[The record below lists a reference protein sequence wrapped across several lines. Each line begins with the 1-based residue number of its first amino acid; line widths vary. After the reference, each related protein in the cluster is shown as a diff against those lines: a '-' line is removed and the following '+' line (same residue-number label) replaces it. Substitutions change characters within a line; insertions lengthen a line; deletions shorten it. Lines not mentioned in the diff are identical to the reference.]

1 MPRISVFMPVYNGS
15 VYLERSIG
23 SVMRQTFAD
32 WELIALDDGST
43 DNSRDVLDALARKD
57 SRIRVFSKENDSN
70 GNTARN
76 MEIMNQWAEG
86 EYFFYM
92 SQDDRIAPDLL
103 DRAFHEAVDR
113 QLDIVVPNML
123 LEDAD
128 DTLRAVRGSY
138 PPGGD
143 YSLVLTGREAFYES
157 IDFSINGFALIRR
170 SLMNDKRLDTS
181 CYDSDEYNTR
191 VQFLAA
197 DRVGF
202 CNSTFYY
209 YQGNAD
215 AITKRFSVCWFQ
227 RLDTAVMLDRLF
239 TANIQDYCSYPK
251 LKSWLMGIY
260 ISLCVTYMRQYDV
273 MSSADKKSV
282 RARFRKFESEVGFAD
297 YRLAVIRR
305 LSRLEGCFALWY
317 FISGTCRNMR
327 WLYSVYKYLKF
338 RR

>member
-1 MPRISVFMPVYNGS
+1 MPVYNGS
-15 VYLERSIG
+15 GYLERSIG

-43 DNSRDVLDALARKD
+43 DNSRDVLDALAGKD
-57 SRIRVFSKENDSN
+57 CRIRVFSKENDGL

-92 SQDDRIAPDLL
+92 SQDDRIAPDLF
-103 DRAFHEAVDR
+103 DKAFGEAVDR
-113 QLDIVVPNML
+113 NLDIVVPNML

-128 DTLRAVRGSY
+128 GTEHTVRGAY
-138 PPGGD
+138 PPGGN

-157 IDFSINGFALIRR
+157 IDFSVNGFALIRR
-170 SLMNDKRLDTS
+170 SLMNDKRLDTRY
-181 CYDSDEYNTR
+181 YDSDEYNTR

-197 DRVGF
+197 GRVGF
-202 CNSTFYY
+202 CDSTFYY

-215 AITKRFSVCWFQ
+215 AITKRFSVRWFQ

-239 TANIQDYCSYPK
+239 SANIQDHRLYPK
-251 LKSWLMGIY
+251 LKSWLMGVY
-260 ISLCVTYMRQYDV
+260 ISLCVAYMRQHAV
-273 MSSADKKSV
+273 MSPAERKA
-282 RARFRKFESEVGFAD
+282 ARTHFCEFERETGFAG
-297 YRLAVIRR
+297 YRLAVMRR

-317 FISGTCRNMR
+317 FMFGTCRNMR
-327 WLYSVYKYLKF
+327 WLYSAYKYLF
-338 RR
+338 RC